1 VAWVRAGGEVAA
13 LSPACILCTR
23 EIMPKQEKS
32 VHKKRGRPPG
42 RRYGETIPMRLS
54 SALKDE
60 VDAWADKQ
68 PDAPSRSEALRR
80 LVELALASKGK
91 QRRP

>member
-1 VAWVRAGGEVAA
+1 
-13 LSPACILCTR
+13 
-23 EIMPKQEKS
+23 MPMQEKS

-60 VDAWADKQ
+60 VDAWTEKQ

-80 LVELALASKGK
+80 LVELGLAAKGK
-91 QRRP
+91 RRRP

>member
-1 VAWVRAGGEVAA
+1 
-13 LSPACILCTR
+13 
-23 EIMPKQEKS
+23 
-32 VHKKRGRPPG
+32 
-42 RRYGETIPMRLS
+42 MRLS

-80 LVELALASKGK
+80 LVEQALAAKGK

>member
-1 VAWVRAGGEVAA
+1 
-13 LSPACILCTR
+13 
-23 EIMPKQEKS
+23 MPRQEKS
-32 VHKKRGRPPG
+32 VLKKRGRPPG

-54 SALKDE
+54 PALKAKVE
-60 VDAWADKQ
+60 AWADKQ

-80 LVELALASKGK
+80 LVERGLAAKGR

>member
-1 VAWVRAGGEVAA
+1 MA
-13 LSPACILCTR
+13 
-23 EIMPKQEKS
+23 KQEQS
-32 VHKKRGRPPG
+32 VHKKRGRPAG

-54 SALKDE
+54 PALKDE

-80 LVELALASKGK
+80 LVEMALKLK
-91 QRRP
+91 RTRRAEG